1 MSSFRTSWQTN
12 SVFKYKHSCRQQI
25 LVAFACRTAWT
36 AHPVSRHLW
45 FSFGFLLAPS
55 CDAPPVPKFAYLTLA
70 RGARS
75 KYLNGETAYYSCQ
88 AGYEL
93 IGIPYIECKDSGWTK
108 IDFSCKGTCTANI
121 VRDREASHTPYY
133 NKHTRTHAHWL
144 RIGVPS

>member
-36 AHPVSRHLW
+36 ALPVSRHFW

-55 CDAPPVPKFAYLTLA
+55 CDAPPVPKFAYLTWA

-108 IDFSCKGTCTANI
+108 IDFSCKGTCTVNI
-121 VRDREASHTPYY
+121 VRDREASHTLTTTNTSVLTPIDY
-133 NKHTRTHAHWL
+133 A
-144 RIGVPS
+144 